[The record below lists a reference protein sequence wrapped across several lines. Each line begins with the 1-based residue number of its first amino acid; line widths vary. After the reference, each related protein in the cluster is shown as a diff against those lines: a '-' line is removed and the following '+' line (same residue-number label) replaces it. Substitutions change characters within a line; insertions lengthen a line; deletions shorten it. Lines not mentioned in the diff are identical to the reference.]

1 MIKKVCLLLVGLFLL
16 PLHNLYGG
24 EMKIAVVDMN
34 KILNESK
41 EGSKA
46 KLDMKKRYE
55 ELKLKID
62 KRQEEL
68 KKIKGDIERQKII
81 LGKDKMKEKEEEF
94 GKEMGNFR
102 KLVAESEKEMRETE
116 AAYTKNILNKI
127 RDIVKKS
134 VKEKGYV
141 LVIDK
146 SGGVVYVDDSIDVS
160 KSVLEVLNKE
170 TGSGKN

>member
-16 PLHNLYGG
+16 PLHTLYGG

-68 KKIKGDIERQKII
+68 KKMKGDIERQKII

-94 GKEMGNFR
+94 GKEMGIFR
-102 KLVAESEKEMRETE
+102 KLVSESEKEMRETE
-116 AAYTKNILNKI
+116 AAYTNKILNKI

-134 VKEKGYV
+134 VKEKGYG

-146 SGGVVYVDDSIDVS
+146 SGGVVYVDDSMEVS

-170 TGSGKN
+170 TGGGKN

>member
-1 MIKKVCLLLVGLFLL
+1 
-16 PLHNLYGG
+16 
-24 EMKIAVVDMN
+24 
-34 KILNESK
+34 
-41 EGSKA
+41 
-46 KLDMKKRYE
+46 
-55 ELKLKID
+55 LKID